1 MFYHLFVRGKVGQ
14 AGAQHGQ
21 TQKLENIRAYLTE
34 SDWAVLASPQM
45 TPEYKLGR
53 LVDRIVA
60 LGCRH
65 PSCKTVG
72 AMVAVMACCHSSSPQ
87 HLSAD
92 VLYSWVLEAKDQ
104 LESRRSPTA
113 AAAEA
118 EVIKVY
124 PLSPSEL
131 DRPLYPKGEVPV
143 PRDLPKYQQVFKKVP
158 FFWTR
163 EAK

>member
-1 MFYHLFVRGKVGQ
+1 MGQ
-14 AGAQHGQ
+14 AGAQQGN
-21 TQKLENIRAYLTE
+21 TQKLENIRAYLTD
-34 SDWAVLASPQM
+34 SDWAILASPKL

-72 AMVAVMACCHSSSPQ
+72 AMVAAMACCHSSSPQ
-87 HLSAD
+87 HLSGD
-92 VLYSWVLEAKDQ
+92 VLYSWVLEAKNQ
-104 LESRRSPTA
+104 FESKRVPTA

-131 DRPLYPKGEVPV
+131 DARFGPLYPQGEVPT
-143 PRDLPKYQQVFKKVP
+143 PRDLPKYQQVLKKAP
-158 FFWTR
+158 FLKNLGRLNSF
-163 EAK
+163 